1 MPQGSVLGPRLFLLY
16 INDVRICSNLL
27 SFKYLPMKLISLFL
41 VRILK
46 NLKPLLYREM
56 KRVQLW
62 LVDNQLI
69 WNLKKTNYIIFKSHK
84 KIIYER
90 TEDYAD

>member
-1 MPQGSVLGPRLFLLY
+1 M
-16 INDVRICSNLL
+16 
-27 SFKYLPMKLISLFL
+27 
-41 VRILK
+41 K

-69 WNLKKTNYIIFKSHK
+69 LNYIIFKSHK

>member
-1 MPQGSVLGPRLFLLY
+1 MNSRLH
-16 INDVRICSNLL
+16 VHARICHL
-27 SFKYLPMKLISLFL
+27 SYYFPMKLISLFL

-62 LVDNQLI
+62 LIDNQLI
-69 WNLKKTNYIIFKSHK
+69 LNLKKTNYIVFKFHEK
-84 KIIYER
+84 KIYER
-90 TEDYAD
+90 TEDYADWNEYEIKKGN

>member
-1 MPQGSVLGPRLFLLY
+1 M
-16 INDVRICSNLL
+16 
-27 SFKYLPMKLISLFL
+27 
-41 VRILK
+41 K

-69 WNLKKTNYIIFKSHK
+69 LNLKKTNYIIFKSHK
-84 KIIYER
+84 KKIYER